1 MARVKL
7 DGIDLRILRDLQDC
21 GRITN
26 VELAKRAGISPPPCL
41 RRVRA
46 LEETGCIRGYHAD
59 IDAVSLGFGVTVF
72 ANVGLHSQ
80 AETDLVAFEELVSG
94 WPEVRE
100 CHMLAGETDFLL
112 KIVAVD
118 WDAYQRFLTS
128 RLTPAPNVSVVKSAL
143 AIRSAIERPGVP
155 IAADQTLQSAKAV

>member
-7 DGIDLRILRDLQDC
+7 DRIDLRILRDLQDN

-26 VELAKRAGISPPPCL
+26 VELARRAGISPPPCL

-59 IDAVSLGFGVTVF
+59 IDAEALGFGVTVY
-72 ANVGLHSQ
+72 AHVGLHSQ
-80 AETDLVAFEELVSG
+80 AETDLVAFEELAGS
-94 WPEVRE
+94 WPEVPE

-118 WDAYQRFLTS
+118 WDAYQRFLTT
-128 RLTPAPNVSVVKSAL
+128 RLTAAPNVSVVKSAL
-143 AIRSAIERPGVP
+143 AIRSATFRPGVP
-155 IAADQTLQSAKAV
+155 IAADARAPAG